1 MRGLGSVIDR
11 LAGTVLDVN
20 ERPAANVLVVAT
32 ETGFAENVYSGRT
45 GQDGTFDFPVSDV
58 PMVVTLTPADSA
70 SGAVTRSEIEAPATV
85 NSFQLD
91 AGVPVSGRV
100 THGGAFVGTASIK
113 VYDAGSGALLGQT
126 FSDDDGVFALRIS
139 LPEPSRDTDTAT
151 EDDDSADTGADTADT
166 GADTAR

>member
-1 MRGLGSVIDR
+1 M
-11 LAGTVLDVN
+11 
-20 ERPAANVLVVAT
+20 
-32 ETGFAENVYSGRT
+32 SGW
-45 GQDGTFDFPVSDV
+45 
-58 PMVVTLTPADSA
+58 
-70 SGAVTRSEIEAPATV
+70 
-85 NSFQLD
+85 
-91 AGVPVSGRV
+91 
-100 THGGAFVGTASIK
+100 GTASIK